1 MHNYDTW
8 YDQNGRI
15 AFTNNRSMTGVG
27 FTRKDFEVIK
37 NEKNGEFILEIE
49 DDTVV
54 DGPVKRTIR
63 YKAPFIKCNREK
75 DYEEVWHNFEERF
88 ANI

>member
-37 NEKNGEFILEIE
+37 M
-49 DDTVV
+49 
-54 DGPVKRTIR
+54 KRMENL
-63 YKAPFIKCNREK
+63 Y
-75 DYEEVWHNFEERF
+75 
-88 ANI
+88 